1 MIDPF
6 KKITENDKIELLKT
20 LEASI
25 YDFDKNTS
33 ILSTTKINDSLCI
46 VLEGYLQIIKTDYNG
61 NKTIVEDLLQYSLF
75 SPSLSFFN
83 DDECDIMAKEP
94 SKIILID
101 DHAIFNPSLTSPSY
115 TQFILNLLEITTL
128 IIKQRNTRINILTQ
142 KSIRN
147 KLLEYFNQMA
157 NQQRSRIIYLPFSFT
172 DLADYLAID
181 RSAMSREI
189 KHLKEEKII
198 DVKARKIMLNYR

>member
-1 MIDPF
+1 M
-6 KKITENDKIELLKT
+6 
-20 LEASI
+20 
-25 YDFDKNTS
+25 
-33 ILSTTKINDSLCI
+33 
-46 VLEGYLQIIKTDYNG
+46 
-61 NKTIVEDLLQYSLF
+61 
-75 SPSLSFFN
+75 
-83 DDECDIMAKEP
+83 
-94 SKIILID
+94 
-101 DHAIFNPSLTSPSY
+101 TSPSY

-189 KHLKEEKII
+189 KHLKEEIII